1 MSRVEYVGPRV
12 EISNHGIIYRYD
24 KEDKYVY
31 LGTALEVLQDIDND
45 YEEKPSFSHQIGTIK
60 LEDENLHSTLMQY
73 EDRFESCISEECNRY
88 KEKIDHQIEHVHT
101 LTHLSELDKEVW
113 VRNIEIMRN
122 YKMKRAL
129 NKMYY
134 MHCIQDIVHV
144 IKDKKIREITVPFNK
159 NFFHVMNTVKG
170 ALITGKPSLDAKA
183 LEEYNKEG
191 NLIVKL
197 TIRN

>member
-12 EISNHGIIYRYD
+12 EISNHGIIYRND

-31 LGTALEVLQDIDND
+31 LGSALEILKDIDND
-45 YEEKPSFSHQIGTIK
+45 YAKKPSYSHHFETIK
-60 LEDENLHSTLMQY
+60 LEDENLQSTLVYY
-73 EDRFESCISEECNRY
+73 EDKFQECITEECKKY
-88 KEKIDHQIEHVHT
+88 KEKIDHQIEYVHT
-101 LTHLSELDKEVW
+101 LPHLSDIDKEVW
-113 VRNIEIMRN
+113 IKNIEIMRK

-144 IKDKKIREITVPFNK
+144 IKNKNIREISVPFNK
-159 NFFHVMNTVKG
+159 NFFHVINTIKG
-170 ALITGKPSLDAKA
+170 AVITGKPSRDAKVI
-183 LEEYNKEG
+183 EEVNKDG

-197 TIRN
+197 TIKN